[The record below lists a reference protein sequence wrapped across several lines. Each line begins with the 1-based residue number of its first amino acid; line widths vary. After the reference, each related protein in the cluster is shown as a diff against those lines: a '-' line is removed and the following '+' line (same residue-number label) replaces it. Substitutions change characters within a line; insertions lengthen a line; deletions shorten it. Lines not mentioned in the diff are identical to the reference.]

1 MWAKENYRLSSS
13 MSSGLK
19 KQNREGNYFLGNL
32 YCLSGPPVIKQTSP
46 RKGGIAEPGH
56 TGGMSLRR
64 AERTLD
70 S

>member
-13 MSSGLK
+13 VSSGLK
-19 KQNREGNYFLGNL
+19 KQKREGNCFVGNI

-46 RKGGIAEPGH
+46 RKGGTAEPGH
-56 TGGMSLRR
+56 TRGMSLRR
-64 AERTLD
+64 AERILD